1 MKISVSLSP
10 PENAKDNAK
19 DYEDPPKDYQHQREP
34 VEAKVTSLEVFFMI
48 KLLFNVSVQ
57 GNVTFIVFFRLCSDT
72 FSMIS
77 FLVSHPDLV
86 DESSS

>member
-19 DYEDPPKDYQHQREP
+19 DYEDPAQDDQHQREP

-48 KLLFNVSVQ
+48 SLLFNVSVQ
-57 GNVTFIVFFRLCSDT
+57 SNVTFIVFFRLCSDK

-77 FLVSHPDLV
+77 FLILHPDLV

>member
-19 DYEDPPKDYQHQREP
+19 DYEDPAKDDQHQREP

-48 KLLFNVSVQ
+48 NLLSVQ
-57 GNVTFIVFFRLCSDT
+57 SNVTSIVFFRLCSDT

-77 FLVSHPDLV
+77 FFDLT
-86 DESSS
+86 S

>member
-19 DYEDPPKDYQHQREP
+19 DYEDPAKDDQHQREP
-34 VEAKVTSLEVFFMI
+34 VEAKVTSLEFFLI
-48 KLLFNVSVQ
+48 NLLFSVSVQ
-57 GNVTFIVFFRLCSDT
+57 SNVTFIVFFRLCSDK

-77 FLVSHPDLV
+77 FFDLT
-86 DESSS
+86 S